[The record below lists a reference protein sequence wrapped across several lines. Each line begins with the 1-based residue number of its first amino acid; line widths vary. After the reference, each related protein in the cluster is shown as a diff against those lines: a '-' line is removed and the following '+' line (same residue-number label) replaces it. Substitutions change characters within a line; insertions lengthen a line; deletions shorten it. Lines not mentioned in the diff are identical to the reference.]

1 MKRYIP
7 VLFILMACICNAADA
22 QPKLEIINGGTFDW
36 HKVSPKDSPLKT
48 KLQLK
53 NVGNEKLIISNKKPS
68 CGCTT
73 APLDKTELNPGE
85 TATMD
90 VSVVISP
97 HSGPIEKTIRV
108 SSNDKTQPE
117 TIITLK
123 ADIFLALEVKPTNY
137 FVFGEMKVGEET
149 TAKVSIRNSSTE
161 DISLTNFDVTPAS
174 MITNLSGKIVLHPG
188 EEQEVTA
195 KAKPDKKGYFNCNL
209 KMKTTSVDFPELS
222 IPGYGSVA
230 ESPIFNNK

>member
-1 MKRYIP
+1 M
-7 VLFILMACICNAADA
+7 
-22 QPKLEIINGGTFDW
+22 
-36 HKVSPKDSPLKT
+36 
-48 KLQLK
+48 
-53 NVGNEKLIISNKKPS
+53 GNEKLVIPNVKPS

-97 HSGPIEKTIRV
+97 HAGPIEKTIRV
-108 SSNDKTQPE
+108 STNEKTHPE

-137 FVFGEMKVGEET
+137 FVFGEMKVGQES
-149 TAKVSIRNSSTE
+149 TAKVTIKNSSKEPVTL
-161 DISLTNFDVTPAS
+161 SNFDITPPS
-174 MITNLSGKIVLHPG
+174 LITNLNGKIVLQPG

-209 KMKTTSVDFPELS
+209 KMKTTCPDFPELA

-230 ESPIFNNK
+230 ESPFSTINNIE

>member
-1 MKRYIP
+1 M
-7 VLFILMACICNAADA
+7 
-22 QPKLEIINGGTFDW
+22 
-36 HKVSPKDSPLKT
+36 
-48 KLQLK
+48 QLK
-53 NVGNEKLIISNKKPS
+53 NTGDEKLIISNVKPS

-85 TATMD
+85 IATMD

-97 HSGPIEKTIRV
+97 HAGPIEKSIRV
-108 SSNDKTQPE
+108 STNDKTQPE
-117 TIITLK
+117 TNITLK

-149 TAKVSIRNSSTE
+149 TAKVTIKNSSKE
-161 DISLTNFDVTPAS
+161 DVTFSNFDVTPPS
-174 MITNLSGKIVLHPG
+174 MITNLTGNIVLKPG
-188 EEQEVTA
+188 DEREVTA
-195 KAKPDKKGYFNCNL
+195 KAKPDKKGYFNCTV
-209 KMKTTSVDFPELS
+209 KMKTTCVDFPELS